1 MNTEREQPYLSASI
15 AFMSNHRAYLILALL
30 TFIGSPACLE
40 EGNLSFSQTQSEYR
54 QRTEYPEGPYG
65 TAVGSALTS
74 LSFKDRDGEQY
85 TLESIHQD
93 DFNQLLLITTSAE
106 WCTACIKEQPK
117 LEGLYEEY
125 HSRGL
130 EVLVTLFQD
139 SEFEPAT
146 PELSAAW
153 QDKYE
158 LSFPVVSDS
167 ATPSTFSE
175 YYDVNLTPMVMLVKV
190 NTMEIIYLTQGFDED
205 QVTALIEANLPETL
219 PKSRAYPVD
228 SIGVEEGAV
237 IKPLDFLAAD
247 GAQFNTQQIY
257 NDLSKT
263 LLLFTTSAEW
273 CTACIKEQPKL
284 QALYESYGDQGLE
297 VLVTL
302 FQDSDFEPATP
313 ELATRWR
320 EKYDLSYLVVADPQE
335 PSVMSEY
342 YDVNLTP
349 MVMLVDTITMEI
361 MYLTQG
367 FDEDQVRALIES
379 KLGTSPS
386 E

>member
-1 MNTEREQPYLSASI
+1 
-15 AFMSNHRAYLILALL
+15 
-30 TFIGSPACLE
+30 
-40 EGNLSFSQTQSEYR
+40 
-54 QRTEYPEGPYG
+54 
-65 TAVGSALTS
+65 
-74 LSFKDRDGEQY
+74 
-85 TLESIHQD
+85 
-93 DFNQLLLITTSAE
+93 
-106 WCTACIKEQPK
+106 
-117 LEGLYEEY
+117 
-125 HSRGL
+125 
-130 EVLVTLFQD
+130 
-139 SEFEPAT
+139 
-146 PELSAAW
+146 
-153 QDKYE
+153 
-158 LSFPVVSDS
+158 
-167 ATPSTFSE
+167 
-175 YYDVNLTPMVMLVKV
+175 
-190 NTMEIIYLTQGFDED
+190 
-205 QVTALIEANLPETL
+205 
-219 PKSRAYPVD
+219 
-228 SIGVEEGAV
+228 V

-247 GAQFNTQQIY
+247 GAPFNTQQVY

-313 ELATRWR
+313 ELASRWR